1 MIEPLLEAERALEVG
16 LFDKADRLY
25 RTVAERDPRN
35 SIAVVGMARVCLER
49 GDDIGA
55 LRLGRRALAI
65 DPENAAAQRLV
76 ARLEEVIRT
85 RGDEVPTGM
94 ADLSELGVGAGKDE
108 AGRDDAGKAAGEP
121 APTPATA
128 EAATPAT
135 AVGEPAPTPAPAE
148 AATPAPAEAATADG
162 EPAASEQAPVPAAS
176 EQAPVPAAPPE
187 PPSSPV
193 RLRPAPRPHRRSVLD
208 RLLRRP

>member
-16 LFDKADRLY
+16 LFDKADHLY

-76 ARLEEVIRT
+76 ARLEEVIHT

-94 ADLSELGVGAGKDE
+94 ADLSELGVGAGRDE
-108 AGRDDAGKAAGEP
+108 AGRD
-121 APTPATA
+121 

-135 AVGEPAPTPAPAE
+135 AVGEPA
-148 AATPAPAEAATADG
+148 ATPATAEAATADD

-176 EQAPVPAAPPE
+176 E

-193 RLRPAPRPHRRSVLD
+193 RPQRAARHHRRSVLD

>member
-16 LFDKADRLY
+16 LFDRADRLY

-76 ARLEEVIRT
+76 ARLDEVIRT

-135 AVGEPAPTPAPAE
+135 
-148 AATPAPAEAATADG
+148 AEAATADG

>member
-16 LFDKADRLY
+16 LFDRADRLY

-94 ADLSELGVGAGKDE
+94 ADLSELGVGAGRDE
-108 AGRDDAGKAAGEP
+108 ASRDEAATPATAVGEP

-135 AVGEPAPTPAPAE
+135 A
-148 AATPAPAEAATADG
+148 EAATADG
-162 EPAASEQAPVPAAS
+162 EPAASEQAPVPAASEQAPVPAAS